1 MKKYL
6 FIIILLNFSFSELI
20 KPENGATL
28 NQIYILFEWEQVP
41 GNNFYILDISE
52 NPDNIDGDCIICDQ
66 YISGSLIHIQKDLID
81 WNKTY
86 YWKIISYGDDNQAI
100 TVGSSSFST
109 GSSIANATT
118 NSYGSNIE
126 EGLTIYGSFFD
137 YYSAVIDQAG
147 NEIWNSGNQD
157 LIFYNTDQYG
167 RFFGAEFI
175 GNNEENNYPGIK
187 FSFSEGIQWQEPG
200 DNFIHH
206 DIFQLPNGNYIGLG
220 TSYGQGPIPIGPWT
234 PLFQGLGF
242 EADGETIEFDW
253 MGDKIIE
260 WDAETKEEVW
270 TWDVFDYFN
279 MMDYDQLGGIWFEA
293 YNTNR
298 FDWTHGNAIWFD
310 EDDSALY
317 LSSRHLNRIT
327 KISYPSGDVIW
338 NLGLELGSGD
348 INCGQDIGFSF
359 QHSLQKLNNGN
370 ILTFDNGNL
379 SRELLDQDVKTSR
392 SIEIDITETNDGC
405 EAELAWEYI
414 LPEDLYGYLSG
425 NTQKLNNGNYL
436 STTIGGGGTSLEVDE
451 NGNELWEANYNLQ
464 LPDGLVY
471 RSMRIPGIFPIEYS
485 VIFPQLSSISEDQTY
500 INIEDD
506 DSLHVVIKNNGDYT
520 QTFNYILNPA
530 EDDEGYIESI
540 EFIVTPRHHP
550 EQKKIYSHFINHTED
565 LFTLEQQSGQ
575 FRLAPNEN
583 IIFSFF
589 DEMVLNNDDNK
600 QLIFNLDTPYPN
612 PFNPMVNFDLNVSET
627 EYFDINIYDIQG
639 NKIDHIWSG
648 FLNYGVHSFNW
659 NGTNQST
666 GIYIIKCNTD
676 NMVSTQKIFLIK

>member
-6 FIIILLNFSFSELI
+6 FIILLLSFSFAELI
-20 KPENGATL
+20 RPENGSTL

-41 GNNFYILDISE
+41 NNNFYILDVSE
-52 NPDNIDGDCIICDQ
+52 NPNNIDGDCIICDQ

-86 YWKIISYGDDNQAI
+86 YWKVVSYGDDNQATTI
-100 TVGSSSFST
+100 GNSSFST
-109 GSSIANATT
+109 NSPIANATT
-118 NSYGSNIE
+118 NSYNSNIQ

-137 YYSAVIDQAG
+137 YYSAVIDDAG

-157 LIFYNTDQYG
+157 LIFYNTDEYG

-220 TSYGQGPIPIGPWT
+220 TSYGEGPIPIGPWT

-348 INCGQDIGFSF
+348 IDCGQDIGFSF

-379 SRELLDQDVKTSR
+379 SRELLDQDIKTSR

-425 NTQKLNNGNYL
+425 NTQKLDNGNYL

-471 RSMRIPGIFPIEYS
+471 RGMRIPGIFPIEYS
-485 VIFPQLSSISEDQTY
+485 VIFPQLSNISEDQTY
-500 INIEDD
+500 INIDNG
-506 DSLHVVIKNNGDYT
+506 DSLHVLIKNNGDYT
-520 QTFNYILNPA
+520 QTFNYILETI
-530 EDDEGYIESI
+530 EDDNQIESI
-540 EFIVTPRHHP
+540 NFIITPRHHP
-550 EQKKIYSHFINHTED
+550 EQKKIYSHSINHT
-565 LFTLEQQSGQ
+565 LEFSIENQSGQ
-575 FRLAPNEN
+575 FRLAPNED
-583 IIFSFF
+583 IILSFIN
-589 DEMVLNNDDNK
+589 DMELNNDDDTR
-600 QLIFNLDTPYPN
+600 LIFNLDAPYPN
-612 PFNPMVNFDLNVSET
+612 PFNPIINFDLNVSKA
-627 EYFDINIYDIQG
+627 EYFDIDIYDIQG
-639 NKIDHIWSG
+639 NKIENIWSG

-666 GIYIIKCNTD
+666 GIYIIKCSTN
-676 NMVSTQKIFLIK
+676 NIVSTQKVFLIK